1 MSTLEELPL
10 TVEFAVS
17 GMTCGACAA
26 RIQDQLNK
34 IDGVDASVNYATE
47 TATVR
52 TRFGVQTDAL
62 IHAVEEAGYG
72 AALREADAPVGAT
85 EEEFAENFRLFS
97 DDIRIN
103 NSISIL
109 NSQLYNIL

>member
-10 TVEFAVS
+10 SVEFAVS

-52 TRFGVQTDAL
+52 TRFGIQTDEL
-62 IHAVEEAGYG
+62 IQAVEEAGYG
-72 AALREADAPVGAT
+72 AACARPMRRWVQPKKNLQRTCRLCAT
-85 EEEFAENFRLFS
+85 GF
-97 DDIRIN
+97 
-103 NSISIL
+103 
-109 NSQLYNIL
+109 

>member
-10 TVEFAVS
+10 TIEFAVS

-52 TRFGVQTDAL
+52 TRFGVQSDDL
-62 IHAVEEAGYG
+62 IRAVEEAGG
-72 AALREADAPVGAT
+72 NRGRVC
-85 EEEFAENFRLFS
+85 
-97 DDIRIN
+97 
-103 NSISIL
+103 
-109 NSQLYNIL
+109 